1 MFSAVRVPVFSV
13 TYHVTPYKTDQRKQ
27 SYQIAPSVFSNMLHK
42 AAGLGYQKTKWQNKN
57 MTGSQKTPKSRSKD
71 DANYRIMR
79 RFGKTRRS

>member
-1 MFSAVRVPVFSV
+1 MLGITVFSHPV
-13 TYHVTPYKTDQRKQ
+13 GAD
-27 SYQIAPSVFSNMLHK
+27 VFGNMLHK

-71 DANYRIMR
+71 DANCRIMR